1 MSSHLRA
8 DGILLS
14 VALVWG
20 TTFVVVQNAVALLEP
35 LSFNTVRF
43 TIAAGVL
50 ASVWW
55 GRQGTAPSKRLLLH
69 GALLGFWLCLA
80 FGLQT
85 VALTLTTSS
94 KTAFLTG
101 LYAIFVPLFTLLIL
115 KRRPAPSA
123 LLGVTVA
130 VGGLFLLTGGG
141 LGDWNPGDVLAALCG
156 AAFALHIVFTARY
169 TQEHAA
175 LPLTVIQTAVV
186 ALLSAG
192 FAGATENWRL
202 IFDPEILFSP
212 EVLGALIVTGIF
224 ATAIAFFAQTYFQK
238 HTTPTRVAL
247 IFIMEPVF
255 AAFTGVFWAGEVLS
269 AAEIGGCGLIL
280 AGMLLAELPWERI
293 FRPSNP
299 TG

>member
-1 MSSHLRA
+1 MHSQLRA

-14 VALVWG
+14 VAFVWG
-20 TTFVVVQNAVALLEP
+20 TTFVIVQNAVAFLEP
-35 LSFNTVRF
+35 LSFNAVRF
-43 TIAAGVL
+43 AL
-50 ASVWW
+50 ASSLLAVVWW
-55 GRQGTAPSKRLLLH
+55 QRSGALPSRRLLWH
-69 GALLGFWLCLA
+69 GGLLGFWLCLA

-101 LYAIFVPLFTLLIL
+101 LYAVFVPVFTFLIL
-115 KRRPAPSA
+115 KRRPALSA
-123 LLGVTVA
+123 LLGVTAA

-169 TQEHAA
+169 TVEHPA

-186 ALLSAG
+186 AVLSAG
-192 FAGATENWRL
+192 FAGVTEDWQQVFNPEVLFRL
-202 IFDPEILFSP
+202 D
-212 EVLGALIVTGIF
+212 VLGALVVTGVF
-224 ATAIAFFAQTYFQK
+224 ATAIAFFAQTHFQK

-255 AAFTGVFWAGEVLS
+255 AAFTGVFWAGEVLT
-269 AAEIGGCGLIL
+269 AAEIGGCALIL
-280 AGMLLAELPWERI
+280 AGMVLAELPWDRI
-293 FRPSNP
+293 LRSSKPV
-299 TG
+299 G